1 MLALGCAPKTTPV
14 AYREHED
21 LALRLREARTVL
33 EELTGRPLELWDSDP
48 ARTWADVQDTLEKAA
63 EKAEILVPEPPSLW
77 PWCNPKEPKTC
88 VMPAVLFGAIAALA
102 LAEETR
108 TLADVIADHGIDT
121 RQDPWALLAQVGAL
135 VGSDVD
141 AGVAELRDHLDG
153 MWRGDAS
160 NPAPG
165 RFIAELGE
173 SHPGSTRELVKSL
186 RTPA

>member
-1 MLALGCAPKTTPV
+1 M

-21 LALRLREARTVL
+21 LAARMREARTVH
-33 EELTGRPLELWDSDP
+33 EELTGQPLELWDSDP
-48 ARTWADVQDTLEKAA
+48 ARTWADIRNILKQASEQA
-63 EKAEILVPEPPSLW
+63 EVLVPDPPSLW
-77 PWCNPKEPKTC
+77 PWCDPRRPKTC

-102 LAEETR
+102 LAEEPK
-108 TLADVIADHGIDT
+108 TLADVIADHGIDP

-135 VGSDVD
+135 IGSDVD
-141 AGVAELRDHLDG
+141 ACVAELRDHLDA
-153 MWRGDAS
+153 MWRADAS

-186 RTPA
+186 RPSA